1 MDTLAQLK
9 RYTTVVADTGDF
21 ERMRAFAPQDATTNP
36 SLILKAVLQP
46 TYQALVASVQRDHPK
61 ATPTQ
66 LIDRILV
73 AFGAEILRIV
83 PGRVST
89 EVDARLSFDTAAT
102 ITKAKEIIAFYAAL
116 GIPRE
121 RVLIKLASTWES
133 IVAAHELE
141 QEGIHCN
148 MTLLFS
154 VVQAV
159 ACADAGAKLIS
170 PFVGRISDW
179 YKKSL
184 GDQWSAERHGGLN
197 DPGVQSVRSI
207 YTYYKHFEIETEI
220 MGASFRNTSQILELA
235 GCDLL
240 TISPELLAELQASTE
255 PVAPK
260 LRIEDAKAARVEQL
274 TLNQTTF
281 QTLLAE
287 NTMASEK
294 LQEGINAFCADIEKL
309 EALLIR

>member
-9 RYTTVVADTGDF
+9 RFTTVVADTGDF

-46 TYQALVASVQRDHPK
+46 AYQALVSAVQRDNPK
-61 ATPTQ
+61 ASPTQ

-102 ITKAKEIIAFYAAL
+102 IAKAKEIMALYGAL

-133 IVAAHELE
+133 IVAARELE

-159 ACADAGAKLIS
+159 ACADAGARLIS

-184 GDQWSAERHGGLN
+184 GDQWSLEQNGGAN

-240 TISPELLAELQASTE
+240 TISPELLAELQASHE
-255 PVAPK
+255 PVSPK
-260 LRIEDAKAARVEQL
+260 LRVADAKLANVERL
-274 TLNQTTF
+274 NLNQASF
-281 QTLLAE
+281 GKLLAE

-294 LQEGINAFCADIEKL
+294 LQEGIHAFCTDIEKL